1 MSLPQSNPFKPA
13 LVAKVDDLLLDGTD
27 VFIFSRQPEDSLAI
41 LTNLRTKEEV
51 KLAPERVLAM
61 KLLVPGAIIQTGGAP
76 HHIVDVTPARDIIYT
91 QGGDSEEQTM
101 HALFYAE
108 SLAALRQRNYG
119 PLGEQSAD
127 DDDDDLII
135 TEQDMAEDAAYTDE
149 DLERLTGVPLPPEDD
164 ELLDPGEPQPIPPAL
179 MSDDGGV
186 WRVGDSFRRRDGREY
201 KIAAI
206 DGEEVHLNHMINGVS
221 LCSRVPM
228 RDLPKLTADA
238 GLIDTDVR
246 DDMIDAL
253 KQRVRQLESD
263 LYDVNTIND
272 ELSRQ
277 IAEYH
282 DEDRDTEPL
291 EPETVKQ
298 AVRASQEMAQVEV
311 INPREYRVK
320 SKTLAPVDISTP
332 SARDARDDE
341 IAHLRNEGWFVVFE
355 IITTTAPDATNDIST
370 LYHVARLECPYDD
383 DDPGQG
389 EPERRDILDMA
400 AAVVDS
406 YTPDETPADADSAD
420 AETETDLAPVPQAF
434 RTTEYPI
441 TATLRMVGADAVKD
455 FYNTQVCE
463 VFNLARGRSSV
474 PAIPGEVTS

>member
-1 MSLPQSNPFKPA
+1 MSHPQSNPFKPA

-76 HHIVDVTPARDIIYT
+76 HHIVDVTPAHEITYT

-119 PLGEQSAD
+119 PLGEQSSDA
-127 DDDDDLII
+127 DDDLII
-135 TEQDMAEDAAYTDE
+135 TDEDLAEDAAYTDE
-149 DLERLTGVPLPPEDD
+149 DLERLTGAPLPPVEDED
-164 ELLDPGEPQPIPPAL
+164 LPPGEAQSIPPAL
-179 MSDDGGV
+179 MSEDGEV

-201 KIAAI
+201 TIAAI
-206 DGEEVHLNHMINGVS
+206 DGEDVHLNHRVNGVLLDS
-221 LCSRVPM
+221 CVPM

-238 GLIDTDVR
+238 GLIGTDVR
-246 DDMIDAL
+246 DEMIDAL

-291 EPETVKQ
+291 ALETVKQ
-298 AVRASQEMAQVEV
+298 AVRASQEMAQVEIIEIGDYV
-311 INPREYRVK
+311 VESIFLSPVNLFDPKAAAERNREITR
-320 SKTLAPVDISTP
+320 
-332 SARDARDDE
+332 
-341 IAHLRNEGWFVVFE
+341 LRNADEKWYVVFE
-355 IITTTAPDATNDIST
+355 AAEYAISDGHQSSM
-370 LYHVARLECPYDD
+370 HVARLERHLRKDD
-383 DDPGQG
+383 GDPGQG
-389 EPERRDILDMA
+389 EPERRDILDQA
-400 AAVVDS
+400 NDIIDAYEPDDVPVD
-406 YTPDETPADADSAD
+406 AD